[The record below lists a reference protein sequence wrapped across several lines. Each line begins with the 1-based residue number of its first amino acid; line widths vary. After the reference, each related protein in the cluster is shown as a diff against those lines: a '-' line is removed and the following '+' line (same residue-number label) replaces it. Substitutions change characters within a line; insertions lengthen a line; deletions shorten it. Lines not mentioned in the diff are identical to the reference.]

1 MKHSSKFTK
10 VGAVAAAIVS
20 LSMPAFG
27 AVVYDNSAAS
37 SSQGVRKVT
46 SDSTVGDEVTL
57 AGSDRQATAFDV
69 TIYLSAGS
77 TADATVKFFANDG
90 AFGKPGSLLYSSSS
104 ITLAAGQNS
113 YGIDLT
119 TVLNG
124 PVVLPDTFTWAVSF
138 SGLSGGEEAGLY
150 HYGGPSV
157 GSSAADHWADTGA
170 GWELLNT
177 GAGFSDNFAAKVQA
191 VPEPTTL
198 ALLGVGAAGLLMARR
213 RKA

>member
-1 MKHSSKFTK
+1 M
-10 VGAVAAAIVS
+10 AAAIVS

-27 AVVYDNSAAS
+27 AVVYDNSNSAT
-37 SSQGVRKVT
+37 SQGVRKVT
-46 SDSTVGDEVTL
+46 ADSTVGDEITL
-57 AGSDRQATAFDV
+57 AGTDRVATAFDV
-69 TIYLSAGS
+69 TIYLSAGTS
-77 TADATVKFFANDG
+77 GNEGALVKFYANDG
-90 AFGKPGSLLYSSSS
+90 SFGKPGSLLYTSDPISLSSGQSS
-104 ITLAAGQNS
+104 YA
-113 YGIDLT
+113 IDLT

-124 PVVLPDTFTWAVSF
+124 PLVLPDTFTWAVSF

-150 HYGGPSV
+150 HYSGPSV

-170 GWELLNT
+170 GWDLLNT

-198 ALLGVGAAGLLMARR
+198 ALLGVGAAGLFMAARR